1 MHILKTFFFSQREQ
15 WIEKRERELVLDI
28 KLSPQRQPI
37 IGQSMY
43 ASEAS
48 AGAADGQLSLGCPRP
63 ANWKLPNGQC
73 VAKGTRKRAGIAAY
87 WASQDKGG
95 KSDSDLYAKA
105 ESYCKTN
112 VKLFSLKLRLHDVC
126 YPFVLRLCGEAY
138 IAGATKF
145 AVR

>member
-1 MHILKTFFFSQREQ
+1 MKLSQRLM
-15 WIEKRERELVLDI
+15 LVTVLF
-28 KLSPQRQPI
+28 SFTVT
-37 IGQSMY
+37 GQSMY

-73 VAKGTRKRAGIAAY
+73 VAKGTKKRAGIAAY
-87 WASQDKGG
+87 WASQDTGG
-95 KSDSDLYAKA
+95 KSDLDIYAKA

-145 AVR
+145 AGR

>member
-1 MHILKTFFFSQREQ
+1 MKLSQRL
-15 WIEKRERELVLDI
+15 ILVAVLF
-28 KLSPQRQPI
+28 SFTVT
-37 IGQSMY
+37 GQSMY

-48 AGAADGQLSLGCPRP
+48 AGAADGQLSLECPRP
-63 ANWKLPNGQC
+63 GNWKLPNGQC
-73 VAKGTRKRAGIAAY
+73 VAKGTMKRAGIAVY
-87 WASQDKGG
+87 GASQGKGG

-145 AVR
+145 VGR